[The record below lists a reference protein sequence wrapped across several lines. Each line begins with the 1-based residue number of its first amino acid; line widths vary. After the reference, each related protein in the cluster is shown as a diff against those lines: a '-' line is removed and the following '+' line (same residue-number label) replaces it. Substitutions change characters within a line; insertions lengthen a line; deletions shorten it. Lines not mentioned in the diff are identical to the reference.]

1 MIQKEVSEL
10 RRRYQPEK
18 TAISHIYGCYVNSQK
33 EIISYIDE
41 SLGLMPEDEAGQYL
55 IESIENGTEDF
66 SISVLFRLAEA
77 LNVSPDAITNAVAM
91 AERKA
96 CKDDL

>member
-1 MIQKEVSEL
+1 MLSTLSWAIKAIRNQRGMSQADLASRIQSD
-10 RRRYQPEK
+10 
-18 TAISHIYGCYVNSQK
+18 AAH
-33 EIISYIDE
+33 
-41 SLGLMPEDEAGQYL
+41 